1 MPEPLKE
8 EPKEENTVV
17 KLGLL
22 DNLLMGVIPEP
33 IKEEPKKES
42 SVAKPGLLDD
52 LLMGIMPEPMNEV
65 TKTDAAQE
73 ILQKEK
79 KKQNMKGVNKE
90 EEEEG
95 QNSEMTMMLTRL
107 QIADGVD
114 NSANQKLE
122 TSSAEPRNIKEDRMK
137 VLEVKI
143 KNLKSKKEVLDTD
156 IYTMMMGDLMKE
168 YSELL

>member
-1 MPEPLKE
+1 
-8 EPKEENTVV
+8 
-17 KLGLL
+17 
-22 DNLLMGVIPEP
+22 
-33 IKEEPKKES
+33 
-42 SVAKPGLLDD
+42 
-52 LLMGIMPEPMNEV
+52 
-65 TKTDAAQE
+65 
-73 ILQKEK
+73 
-79 KKQNMKGVNKE
+79 
-90 EEEEG
+90 
-95 QNSEMTMMLTRL
+95 MMLTRL